1 MPEEIF
7 SVFLTIT
14 YGLILVSIVVLV
26 NSFERIIMDILWPLD
41 MQFYSTKWNRV
52 QELSSVEI
60 SSPLAIIYANS
71 LLDDALKKREYPDE
85 TMCQRLESA
94 RSVFRNKKQVWNA
107 NQIAHGKWHYQLF
120 EFFVF
125 WINEISDMIRFLIVF
140 YQVIH

>member
-1 MPEEIF
+1 
-7 SVFLTIT
+7 
-14 YGLILVSIVVLV
+14 
-26 NSFERIIMDILWPLD
+26 

-107 NQIAHGKWHYQLF
+107 NQIAHDVNMELLTVKEMKQALQG
-120 EFFVF
+120 V
-125 WINEISDMIRFLIVF
+125 SASIR
-140 YQVIH
+140 

>member
-94 RSVFRNKKQVWNA
+94 RSVFRNKKQVWNK
-107 NQIAHGKWHYQLF
+107 NQIAHDVNMELLTVKEMKQALQGVSASIRWF
-120 EFFVF
+120 GC
-125 WINEISDMIRFLIVF
+125 IIS
-140 YQVIH
+140 